1 MLVSVWKLEAILLG
15 VLKVSVSGVKC
26 GEAEAPIGQEE
37 AVDPLHL
44 IKGREQD

>member
-1 MLVSVWKLEAILLG
+1 MEARG
-15 VLKVSVSGVKC
+15 CPSRSREVSVSGVRC